1 MSLSLDADRRAVVDE
16 VRFFVEREV
25 MPVAYDLE
33 KNDSYPFELIDKL
46 KALGVFSA
54 TIPEKY

>member
-16 VRFFVEREV
+16 VRLFVEREV
-25 MPVAYDLE
+25 MPVAHDLE